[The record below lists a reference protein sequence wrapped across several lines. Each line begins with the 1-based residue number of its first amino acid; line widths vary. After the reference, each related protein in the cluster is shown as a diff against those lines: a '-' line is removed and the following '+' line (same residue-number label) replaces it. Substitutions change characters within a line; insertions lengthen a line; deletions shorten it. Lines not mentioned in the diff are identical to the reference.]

1 MKGPKGLLVNDKEIK
16 RDSSSERRI
25 TLWLEMALKPRERKR
40 ERDSVRKASDARLRE
55 SESRSSLKLS
65 ALLKAVPH

>member
-40 ERDSVRKASDARLRE
+40 EREIV
-55 SESRSSLKLS
+55 
-65 ALLKAVPH
+65 